1 MVRKSQKRSSKISK
15 TRRKPNRTSKP
26 KRKTTHT
33 RGKAAQHASKARTP
47 REQKRRPTTVQKGAS
62 HQAQSLMQAP
72 ASGVKVRM
80 YRQGH
85 GDCFLLAFPRPKG
98 RPAYVL
104 IDCGYKPGSNTPFG
118 LPDISKIVA
127 SIHES
132 TGGHLDLV
140 IITHEHQDHVNAI
153 PGNFEDFEV
162 GEAWF
167 AWTEDP
173 DDEVA
178 NDLRKRHHDQLLGL
192 VAAHNQLASS
202 DSIQA
207 QGAAKWLT
215 HLLELEFGIDNPS
228 EFAAAAKDPAKS
240 INKQGMKLIKD
251 KAGKKNTKYIRPH
264 QEIMRILG
272 VEGVR
277 VFAFG
282 PPRDPD
288 LISDEDPEGNEAFPG
303 HGISAFASFYAA
315 ARAAEG
321 DTEQDTLTFSAR
333 LSVPLKEAFR
343 HPECGKF
350 FRDHYGHGKT
360 LTAIGNES
368 ADDASWRRIDQD
380 WLYSAEELALVLNK
394 GINNTSLVLAF
405 ELPKTRKVL
414 LFIGDAQRGNWI
426 SWTQG
431 NWKEGQENITVK
443 DLMSRTVLYK
453 VGHHGSH
460 NATLHG
466 TEADAYPNL
475 GWMGHGNYGNEFT
488 AMITAVN
495 KWALAVKPK
504 PWVHP
509 LPSIKKALMEKC
521 AGRVFQIDTPQLTRP
536 EEGISEAEWEDF
548 RTRTTTDPSGL
559 YFEYEVHD
567 V

>member
-1 MVRKSQKRSSKISK
+1 
-15 TRRKPNRTSKP
+15 
-26 KRKTTHT
+26 
-33 RGKAAQHASKARTP
+33 
-47 REQKRRPTTVQKGAS
+47 
-62 HQAQSLMQAP
+62 MQAP
-72 ASGVKVRM
+72 ASGVNVRM

-85 GDCFLLAFPRPKG
+85 GDCFLLAFPRPNG
-98 RPAYVL
+98 QPAYVL
-104 IDCGYKPGSNTPFG
+104 IDCGYKPGSNTRFG
-118 LPDISKIVA
+118 LADISNIVA
-127 SIHES
+127 NIRES

-140 IITHEHQDHVNAI
+140 IITHEHQDHVNGL
-153 PGNFEDFEV
+153 PNNFENFEI

-192 VAAHNQLASS
+192 VAARNRLAAS
-202 DSIQA
+202 SIQA
-207 QGAAKWLT
+207 AAWLDS
-215 HLLELEFGIDNPS
+215 LLQLELGIDNPT
-228 EFAAAAKDPAKS
+228 EFAAAAKKDPADS
-240 INKQGMKLIKD
+240 INKQGMSLIKK
-251 KAGKKNTKYIRPH
+251 KAGKKNTKYVRPH
-264 QEIMRILG
+264 QEIMSVPG
-272 VEGVR
+272 VKGVR

-315 ARAAEG
+315 ARAADGEP
-321 DTEQDTLTFSAR
+321 EQNTLTVPAR
-333 LSVPLKEAFR
+333 ISVPLKEAFR

-350 FRDHYGHGKT
+350 FSDHYGHDKT
-360 LTAIGNES
+360 PRAIGDES

-380 WLYSAEELALVLNK
+380 WLYSAEDLALVLNR

-405 ELPKTRKVL
+405 ELLNTKKVL
-414 LFIGDAQRGNWI
+414 LFVGDAQRGNWI
-426 SWTQG
+426 SWTKG
-431 NWKEGQENITVK
+431 SWKEGEESIAVK

-475 GWMGHGNYGNEFT
+475 SWMGRGKYGSEFV

-521 AGRVFQIDTPQLTRP
+521 GGRVFQTDTPEVTRP
-536 EEGISEAEWEDF
+536 EGVSAAEWQEF
-548 RTRTTTDPSGL
+548 ERRTNIDPAGL

-567 V
+567 A